1 MARKRLSTIHHLV
14 LAGAPA
20 PTAFFAYPDSS
31 VQVLPVGCEI
41 QPLAGTGDDAVQSL
55 EDLAEFLGAGD
66 SDFEQMRAER
76 PEKPTGPLTAET
88 AGMAIGALLPE
99 EAIVSDESGTSGAFA
114 FRYTG
119 GAPPHD
125 WLCLTG
131 GSIGQGIPVATGA
144 AIACPDRKVICLQ
157 GDGGAMYTIQALW
170 TQAREGLDVTTVIFS
185 NRKYQ
190 ILEVEL
196 SRLGFTNPDQK
207 VLDTMALS
215 RPDIDWVR
223 LSESMGVPASRAETA
238 EAFTGL
244 LEKALAKPGP
254 YLIEALI

>member
-1 MARKRLSTIHHLV
+1 MARKRLAGIQQLV

-41 QPLAGTGDDAVQSL
+41 QTLAGTGDDAVQSL
-55 EDLAEFLGAGD
+55 EALADLLGAGE
-66 SDFEQMRAER
+66 SDYDEMPHKR

-114 FRYTG
+114 YRHTA

-131 GSIGQGIPVATGA
+131 GSIGQGVPLATGA

-170 TQAREGLDVTTVIFS
+170 TQAREGLDVTTIIFS

-190 ILEVEL
+190 ILGVEL
-196 SRLGFTNPDQK
+196 SRLGFTDPDRK
-207 VLDTMALS
+207 VLDTMELS
-215 RPDIDWVR
+215 RPDLDWIR
-223 LSESMGVPASRAETA
+223 LAGGMGVPAERAETA
-238 EAFTGL
+238 EAFTDL
-244 LEKALAKPGP
+244 LEKALSESGP
-254 YLIEALI
+254 HLIEALL